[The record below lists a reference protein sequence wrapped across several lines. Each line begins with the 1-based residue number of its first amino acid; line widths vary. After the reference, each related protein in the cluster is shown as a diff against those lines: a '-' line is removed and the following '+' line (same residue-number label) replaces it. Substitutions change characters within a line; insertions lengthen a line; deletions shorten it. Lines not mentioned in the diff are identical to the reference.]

1 MEPKGQHHEDGTLTI
16 SSTLP
21 PASDGWSMLAQEERL
36 MEAVHAVGRA
46 GARHLLRGFEDQG
59 APQG

>member
-1 MEPKGQHHEDGTLTI
+1 M
-16 SSTLP
+16 TLP